1 VTPSG
6 ERKSKDRSLFDELK
20 FQENKQRARANNEKV
35 GGVVILNHIESQKN
49 TSRSYLEKSYL
60 DESDHT
66 SIDHQFALQDRLSS
80 VKQPHKVLRPRDLL
94 EYRLPSD
101 AS

>member
-1 VTPSG
+1 MTPSG
-6 ERKSKDRSLFDELK
+6 DRKSKDRSLFDELK
-20 FQENKQRARANNEKV
+20 FQENKQRAINEKV

-66 SIDHQFALQDRLSS
+66 SIDH
-80 VKQPHKVLRPRDLL
+80 
-94 EYRLPSD
+94 
-101 AS
+101 